1 LYYLKSRYYD
11 PEICRFINA
20 DDASMLGANGD
31 VVSYNLFAYCGDNPV
46 NRVDLAGFEPITASI
61 LATLALCGSVCILLS
76 AAAAYISTPVGQ
88 RSFRRF
94 VSSVVEAYNTLKVTV
109 INVASAAKTL
119 ISHAEKNLEK
129 TYSVYFWEDEGG
141 TIQYVGRVSD
151 LGYAKR
157 MSYHKKQKDISPN
170 IEFRDYYILKQG
182 D

>member
-1 LYYLKSRYYD
+1 
-11 PEICRFINA
+11 
-20 DDASMLGANGD
+20 MLGANGD